1 MKGLTMGPLT
11 GRVAFITGVA
21 RGQGRSHAVRL
32 AEAGADIIGIDSL
45 QDEPTVHYKLATD
58 TDLEETRALVEKA
71 GRRAVLLR
79 ADVRDLAGIGAAV
92 DRGVAELGRL
102 DVVVAN
108 AGIFSMSPLLELEPQ
123 MWHAMLAV
131 NLTGVWHTLKAA
143 VPHVR
148 SGGRGGSVILIS
160 SGAALMPPRGIG
172 HYNATKAGVI
182 ALAKTLA
189 QELGPERIRVNAIAP
204 GNVDTPM
211 IDNDVTRRLFL
222 PHLENPTRADAE
234 REDSAYVQVNTL
246 PVPWVDPIDVS
257 SVVEFLASDA
267 SRYLTGVVIPVDAGY
282 LLKKN

>member
-1 MKGLTMGPLT
+1 MGSLT

-21 RGQGRSHAVRL
+21 RGQGRSHAVQL
-32 AEAGADIIGIDSL
+32 AEAGADIVGIDSL
-45 QDEPTVHYKLATD
+45 KDDPTTHYGLATEA
-58 TDLEETRALVEKA
+58 DLDETRALVERT
-71 GRRAVLLR
+71 GRRAVLSR
-79 ADVRDLAGIGAAV
+79 ADVRDLSELTAAA
-92 DRGVAELGRL
+92 DRGFAEFGRL
-102 DVVVAN
+102 DVVIAN
-108 AGIFSMSPLLELEPQ
+108 AGIFSMSTLLDLGDNTWDD
-123 MWHAMLAV
+123 MIAV
-131 NLTGVWHTLKAA
+131 NLTGVWHTIKAA

-148 SGGRGGSVILIS
+148 SGNRGGSVILIS

-172 HYNATKAGVI
+172 HYSATKAGVI

-234 REDSAYVQVNTL
+234 RPDSAYVQVNTL
-246 PVPWVDPIDVS
+246 PVPWVEPADVS

-267 SRYLTGVVIPVDAGY
+267 SRYLTGLVIPVDAGY

>member
-1 MKGLTMGPLT
+1 MGSLT
-11 GRVAFITGVA
+11 GQVAFITGVA

-79 ADVRDLAGIGAAV
+79 ADVRDLAGIGAAAE
-92 DRGVAELGRL
+92 RGVAELGRL

-108 AGIFSMSPLLELEPQ
+108 AGIFSMSPLLELEPP

-172 HYNATKAGVI
+172 HYNAAKAGVI

-222 PHLENPTRADAE
+222 PHLENPARADAE